1 MFFEQAEANLE
12 HLRPRDVVIHVNLK
26 YTAQERQEIYA
37 VQKPSSEQYPNF
49 KKGSILQP
57 GNDLTHTHTHTHTY
71 V

>member
-12 HLRPRDVVIHVNLK
+12 HLRPLDVVMPVNLK
-26 YTAQERQEIYA
+26 YTTQERQEIYA
-37 VQKPSSEQYPNF
+37 AQKPSPEQYPNF

-57 GNDLTHTHTHTHTY
+57 GNDLTHTHTY